1 MVVDAS
7 TSEDEPSTARFPEN
21 QGRPRASPS
30 RHKGTPQRP
39 RHGARPK
46 RSARSEPAAPPRRQK
61 LEENETR
68 ALRNIFSHKPVSE
81 ARYFDE
87 VANYTRECKEQLAQ
101 MDSLLLGTS
110 AYAIADPSKPVGNT
124 SDTVIDD
131 FLYQL
136 ENAESAQEHASRM
149 PSRPASAPV
158 PHLAAPR
165 ARPVGVRSADR
176 LAEQVED
183 LKSKLAASFRENRK
197 LKEDLEMKDQKIRK
211 LLDDVERVKK
221 DPNAMHPTISRL
233 RKLGLNT
240 PNLAELGDRWAG
252 YVFGR
257 TSMAM
262 EVGSFSL
269 RNVFATHCV
278 GGVLNEDAF
287 KSVVRQ
293 FEPAIKSDQL
303 TRLWFFAD
311 LAGSGRI
318 DLFEF
323 MRMLGL
329 NSNGEIGDEYYE
341 VLAMHLYRK
350 FHARGG
356 VRRVYATADKNWD
369 QHLDLQEFSRFI
381 KTFLK
386 DVEFTKQE
394 TQQVFHR
401 INTSGSGFMS
411 VQELEAALEVAG
423 ARCYVSEAWVKET
436 FQQFAVAVQDA
447 GLSIKQLIPGGAVSE
462 KEFRD
467 LVLRFLPQLR
477 SSQMERLW
485 KFLQQTCMEDPSQ
498 MRPAG
503 SDRLSSETV
512 MSAIF
517 GPTLTSSPNETTSLG
532 GPGSA
537 PNYGAGGVGREV
549 LEQLVQQLVR
559 RVGEASP
566 EMCFDALNPF
576 VTAEHFNQL
585 LTSRLGLHYDAV
597 KAKQIFKLIDSDRDG
612 KITRI
617 EFNLMFKTVTPDH
630 ALKDTLELPED
641 GDKEN
646 ERQQV
651 HRLQNRVLLLQ
662 RELELLRGPRGRG
675 AQEPMVPE
683 KQFQQLTTAHA
694 KVATQLQVL
703 KEQRK
708 AQRYGMG
715 HELSD
720 RNSRDGSQ
728 LDPSMSSRMLGALRF
743 GSDAKSD
750 TKEAEQFQVQL
761 QELSDA
767 NDYLRRR
774 LRLVQEEKG
783 TAPVP
788 IPKDA
793 DSSSSSSEDSPKA
806 STPKAGR
813 PTANSVAAAQEKAI
827 AELAKPTLEELW
839 GQVHLILAKLQQA
852 LQSNPQLTKK
862 QVQDLLKKFGDV
874 VVEGR
879 WKLQQ
884 ILSCSTR
891 VVVAVCT
898 DELLN
903 QDVVLKVGQSLEASQ
918 QLARVVYILRRLVD
932 VSIAPN
938 VYYFSSP
945 TSSLPFMV
953 MDLLQGYT
961 LRSRFKSI
969 ADGEDDAIFEL
980 EAAEL
985 GYSLLTGMDACHQ
998 HQVFNLGLC
1007 PEHVWVGPDMD
1018 GSRVLILDWNNAE
1031 VGAASVSNPQI
1042 YAVGDMRRKGLLRGD
1057 GKPLFYASSTNSEVQ
1072 PLDVWTCA
1080 RKQRAAQ
1087 TGGSL
1092 KSTGPLGTM
1101 SNLVLVGHG
1110 SLYYMS
1116 MEQLYC
1122 AIRSYEKDSGTKRP
1136 EQTWHQESVG
1146 NVVKVEGKIAHWFQ
1160 KGDGFVQTS
1169 LPVAVTPLGQLF
1181 EVEVVRA
1188 VNAGKRPDSELGFAI
1203 GLSAKAPRP
1212 KKDETRREKQD
1223 CWIAGG
1229 DGAFYLKGA
1238 QHRVGKR
1245 ETAEASSEEGYLQV
1259 TADLKPKD
1267 RVGIL
1272 AEWSGNL
1279 SLFLNGEQVGH
1290 FPQAIDPIEVMAPL
1304 YGVADM
1310 YVRKASEEYTVRS
1323 IGLVEGASPG
1333 SDSILP
1339 ELMQRAANELVGIYQ
1354 HIRGEAA
1361 ISTTMGPSCDL
1372 YACGRLLLSCFRGGA
1387 DVLPSLNLDR
1397 FAVAYADWA
1406 RAGCRNAEKS
1416 YGLLWALKELKSE
1429 KIERSE
1435 ELLDIDKMEIR
1446 LLLSRCIKRSRYSRL
1461 GSCWEAAEMLAQGA
1475 CWLGMTDDFLASHKV
1490 AVEEAQRAA
1499 LLDAHYT
1506 LAQEIFEQERCGS
1519 AAESQAAGE
1528 SAVRA
1533 AMLNA
1538 GTYKVKAK
1546 WNLRSFTIGPP
1557 HIRRIIQVLTQW
1569 PKGNQIA
1576 AVGFSRFEAEIEPE
1590 LQGLFIRC
1598 FSDVL
1603 QPQHGKPMKHRRRRE
1618 LRHSVGNSEMAA
1630 EAKKPLMFLEDVQL
1644 PSEELQRSTFS
1655 LEEILSRNILWLVVM
1670 SVCKVDLT
1678 PAPGGMGQEKAHSI
1692 GSTPHALDIL
1702 ISAMER
1708 SSLLSSLL
1716 LRSSHLRDSAGQLLS
1731 VAVSRCPSL
1740 RELDLSDNHLGS
1752 KAVAKLLQAG
1762 RDNLQVL
1769 DLSRN
1774 KLGDDGAKALAEALG
1789 KGPSS
1794 GYSLAVLRLRSNG
1807 IGDEG
1812 GEALAEAL
1820 MSITSLTEFDFSENQ
1835 VSVQISA
1842 VMFRAVCAAKALQRL
1857 YLDGNLPWPTSENCE
1872 VQVTAFTDQLSGPLA
1887 VASLEVLSLR
1897 RCKMHSSGATKVF
1910 ESLSSNQTLRKLNL
1924 ACNGIR
1930 QSAANALAMMLASPS
1945 TAIEELDLRDNR
1957 LGSQDALAIAMQQV
1971 FLPGQTVTMESKLS
1985 ASDSSEIEAKA
1996 AENNCLKTLNL
2007 GNNEMTGEA
2016 LTRLTVAF
2024 SGLCAL
2030 QELYLYHNPYIGDV
2044 GAQAL
2049 ADVLSRGATQLQ
2061 HLNLAACSIADAG
2074 CQALMVAIG
2083 EYKAMK
2089 TLDLSCNAIGDDAA
2103 GSVSEVLAQKDCEL
2117 EKLCL
2122 SMNCMSSYGISK
2134 LMEGVAENLDGSLRE
2149 VDVASQESNHAKTSF
2164 NEEIGGRSGPKVKSK
2179 FVGLR

>member
-1 MVVDAS
+1 
-7 TSEDEPSTARFPEN
+7 
-21 QGRPRASPS
+21 
-30 RHKGTPQRP
+30 
-39 RHGARPK
+39 
-46 RSARSEPAAPPRRQK
+46 
-61 LEENETR
+61 
-68 ALRNIFSHKPVSE
+68 VSE

-311 LAGSGRI
+311 LDGSGRI

-512 MSAIF
+512 MSAFF

-651 HRLQNRVLLLQ
+651 HRLQNCVLLLQ

-761 QELSDA
+761 Q
-767 NDYLRRR
+767 
-774 LRLVQEEKG
+774 
-783 TAPVP
+783 
-788 IPKDA
+788 
-793 DSSSSSSEDSPKA
+793 
-806 STPKAGR
+806 AGR

-1042 YAVGDMRRKGLLRGD
+1042 YAVGYMRRKGLLRGD

-1080 RKQRAAQ
+1080 RKKRAAQ

-1416 YGLLWALKELKSE
+1416 YGLLWALK
-1429 KIERSE
+1429 
-1435 ELLDIDKMEIR
+1435 
-1446 LLLSRCIKRSRYSRL
+1446 
-1461 GSCWEAAEMLAQGA
+1461 
-1475 CWLGMTDDFLASHKV
+1475 
-1490 AVEEAQRAA
+1490 
-1499 LLDAHYT
+1499 
-1506 LAQEIFEQERCGS
+1506 
-1519 AAESQAAGE
+1519 
-1528 SAVRA
+1528 
-1533 AMLNA
+1533 
-1538 GTYKVKAK
+1538 
-1546 WNLRSFTIGPP
+1546 
-1557 HIRRIIQVLTQW
+1557 VLTQW

-1842 VMFRAVCAAKALQRL
+1842 VMFRAPWQRCSSLCCESVAEALPGR
-1857 YLDGNLPWPTSENCE
+1857 
-1872 VQVTAFTDQLSGPLA
+1872 QL
-1887 VASLEVLSLR
+1887 
-1897 RCKMHSSGATKVF
+1897 
-1910 ESLSSNQTLRKLNL
+1910 
-1924 ACNGIR
+1924 
-1930 QSAANALAMMLASPS
+1930 ALAH
-1945 TAIEELDLRDNR
+1945 
-1957 LGSQDALAIAMQQV
+1957 Q
-1971 FLPGQTVTMESKLS
+1971 
-1985 ASDSSEIEAKA
+1985 
-1996 AENNCLKTLNL
+1996 
-2007 GNNEMTGEA
+2007 
-2016 LTRLTVAF
+2016 
-2024 SGLCAL
+2024 
-2030 QELYLYHNPYIGDV
+2030 
-2044 GAQAL
+2044 
-2049 ADVLSRGATQLQ
+2049 
-2061 HLNLAACSIADAG
+2061 
-2074 CQALMVAIG
+2074 
-2083 EYKAMK
+2083 
-2089 TLDLSCNAIGDDAA
+2089 
-2103 GSVSEVLAQKDCEL
+2103 
-2117 EKLCL
+2117 
-2122 SMNCMSSYGISK
+2122 
-2134 LMEGVAENLDGSLRE
+2134 
-2149 VDVASQESNHAKTSF
+2149 
-2164 NEEIGGRSGPKVKSK
+2164 
-2179 FVGLR
+2179 

>member
-1 MVVDAS
+1 M
-7 TSEDEPSTARFPEN
+7 
-21 QGRPRASPS
+21 
-30 RHKGTPQRP
+30 
-39 RHGARPK
+39 
-46 RSARSEPAAPPRRQK
+46 
-61 LEENETR
+61 
-68 ALRNIFSHKPVSE
+68 SE

-101 MDSLLLGTS
+101 TDSLLLGTS
-110 AYAIADPSKPVGNT
+110 AYAIADPSKPPVVNS

-149 PSRPASAPV
+149 PSRPASAPA

-197 LKEDLEMKDQKIRK
+197 LKDELEMKDHKIRK

-287 KSVVRQ
+287 KSVIRQ

-311 LAGSGRI
+311 LDGSGRI

-381 KTFLK
+381 KNFLK

-401 INTSGSGFMS
+401 INTSGSGFMT
-411 VQELEAALEVAG
+411 VQELEAALDVAG

-436 FQQFAVAVQDA
+436 FQQFASAVQDA

-467 LVLRFLPQLR
+467 LLLRFLPQLR

-503 SDRLSSETV
+503 NERLTSESV

-517 GPTLTSSPNETTSLG
+517 GPTLTSSPNETTSVG

-576 VTAEHFNQL
+576 VTAEHFKQL
-585 LTSRLGLHYDAV
+585 LTSRLGLHYDPV

-617 EFNLMFKTVTPDH
+617 EFNLMFKTVSPDH

-708 AQRYGMG
+708 AQRFGMG

-720 RNSRDGSQ
+720 RNVSRENSVMER
-728 LDPSMSSRMLGALRF
+728 SMSSRMGALRF
-743 GSDAKSD
+743 GAEDAKCD
-750 TKEAEQFQVQL
+750 TKEAEQFQIQL

-783 TAPVP
+783 TA
-788 IPKDA
+788 ITGQDA
-793 DSSSSSSEDSPKA
+793 DSSSSSGSDSPKA
-806 STPKAGR
+806 SSPKAEAR
-813 PTANSVAAAQEKAI
+813 NSLAAAQEKAI
-827 AELAKPTLEELW
+827 AELPKPTLEELW

-852 LQSNPQLTKK
+852 LQSNPQLSKK
-862 QVQDLLKKFGDV
+862 QVQELLKKFGDV

-884 ILSCSTR
+884 ILSCSSR
-891 VVVAVCT
+891 VVVALCT

-969 ADGEDDAIFEL
+969 ADGEERWRF
-980 EAAEL
+980 
-985 GYSLLTGMDACHQ
+985 G
-998 HQVFNLGLC
+998 VLC
-1007 PEHVWVGPDMD
+1007 
-1018 GSRVLILDWNNAE
+1018 
-1031 VGAASVSNPQI
+1031 
-1042 YAVGDMRRKGLLRGD
+1042 
-1057 GKPLFYASSTNSEVQ
+1057 
-1072 PLDVWTCA
+1072 
-1080 RKQRAAQ
+1080 
-1087 TGGSL
+1087 
-1092 KSTGPLGTM
+1092 
-1101 SNLVLVGHG
+1101 
-1110 SLYYMS
+1110 
-1116 MEQLYC
+1116 
-1122 AIRSYEKDSGTKRP
+1122 
-1136 EQTWHQESVG
+1136 
-1146 NVVKVEGKIAHWFQ
+1146 
-1160 KGDGFVQTS
+1160 
-1169 LPVAVTPLGQLF
+1169 
-1181 EVEVVRA
+1181 
-1188 VNAGKRPDSELGFAI
+1188 
-1203 GLSAKAPRP
+1203 
-1212 KKDETRREKQD
+1212 
-1223 CWIAGG
+1223 
-1229 DGAFYLKGA
+1229 
-1238 QHRVGKR
+1238 
-1245 ETAEASSEEGYLQV
+1245 
-1259 TADLKPKD
+1259 
-1267 RVGIL
+1267 
-1272 AEWSGNL
+1272 
-1279 SLFLNGEQVGH
+1279 
-1290 FPQAIDPIEVMAPL
+1290 
-1304 YGVADM
+1304 
-1310 YVRKASEEYTVRS
+1310 
-1323 IGLVEGASPG
+1323 
-1333 SDSILP
+1333 
-1339 ELMQRAANELVGIYQ
+1339 
-1354 HIRGEAA
+1354 
-1361 ISTTMGPSCDL
+1361 
-1372 YACGRLLLSCFRGGA
+1372 
-1387 DVLPSLNLDR
+1387 
-1397 FAVAYADWA
+1397 
-1406 RAGCRNAEKS
+1406 
-1416 YGLLWALKELKSE
+1416 
-1429 KIERSE
+1429 
-1435 ELLDIDKMEIR
+1435 
-1446 LLLSRCIKRSRYSRL
+1446 
-1461 GSCWEAAEMLAQGA
+1461 
-1475 CWLGMTDDFLASHKV
+1475 
-1490 AVEEAQRAA
+1490 
-1499 LLDAHYT
+1499 
-1506 LAQEIFEQERCGS
+1506 
-1519 AAESQAAGE
+1519 
-1528 SAVRA
+1528 
-1533 AMLNA
+1533 
-1538 GTYKVKAK
+1538 
-1546 WNLRSFTIGPP
+1546 
-1557 HIRRIIQVLTQW
+1557 
-1569 PKGNQIA
+1569 
-1576 AVGFSRFEAEIEPE
+1576 
-1590 LQGLFIRC
+1590 
-1598 FSDVL
+1598 
-1603 QPQHGKPMKHRRRRE
+1603 
-1618 LRHSVGNSEMAA
+1618 
-1630 EAKKPLMFLEDVQL
+1630 
-1644 PSEELQRSTFS
+1644 
-1655 LEEILSRNILWLVVM
+1655 
-1670 SVCKVDLT
+1670 
-1678 PAPGGMGQEKAHSI
+1678 
-1692 GSTPHALDIL
+1692 
-1702 ISAMER
+1702 
-1708 SSLLSSLL
+1708 
-1716 LRSSHLRDSAGQLLS
+1716 
-1731 VAVSRCPSL
+1731 
-1740 RELDLSDNHLGS
+1740 
-1752 KAVAKLLQAG
+1752 
-1762 RDNLQVL
+1762 
-1769 DLSRN
+1769 
-1774 KLGDDGAKALAEALG
+1774 
-1789 KGPSS
+1789 
-1794 GYSLAVLRLRSNG
+1794 
-1807 IGDEG
+1807 
-1812 GEALAEAL
+1812 
-1820 MSITSLTEFDFSENQ
+1820 
-1835 VSVQISA
+1835 
-1842 VMFRAVCAAKALQRL
+1842 
-1857 YLDGNLPWPTSENCE
+1857 
-1872 VQVTAFTDQLSGPLA
+1872 
-1887 VASLEVLSLR
+1887 
-1897 RCKMHSSGATKVF
+1897 
-1910 ESLSSNQTLRKLNL
+1910 
-1924 ACNGIR
+1924 
-1930 QSAANALAMMLASPS
+1930 
-1945 TAIEELDLRDNR
+1945 
-1957 LGSQDALAIAMQQV
+1957 
-1971 FLPGQTVTMESKLS
+1971 
-1985 ASDSSEIEAKA
+1985 
-1996 AENNCLKTLNL
+1996 
-2007 GNNEMTGEA
+2007 
-2016 LTRLTVAF
+2016 
-2024 SGLCAL
+2024 
-2030 QELYLYHNPYIGDV
+2030 
-2044 GAQAL
+2044 
-2049 ADVLSRGATQLQ
+2049 
-2061 HLNLAACSIADAG
+2061 
-2074 CQALMVAIG
+2074 
-2083 EYKAMK
+2083 
-2089 TLDLSCNAIGDDAA
+2089 
-2103 GSVSEVLAQKDCEL
+2103 
-2117 EKLCL
+2117 
-2122 SMNCMSSYGISK
+2122 
-2134 LMEGVAENLDGSLRE
+2134 
-2149 VDVASQESNHAKTSF
+2149 
-2164 NEEIGGRSGPKVKSK
+2164 
-2179 FVGLR
+2179 